1 VQLPGQL
8 RLTVVAPDA
17 DTWDAYLAH
26 ADHLHHLRVA
36 RPALGPRRRRPRRLT
51 INQTSRASE
60 RVSTVDFV
68 PTFGDVVERSLALL
82 TRRGRVSHTALRLE
96 FDLDEATFA
105 ALREELVTVLGAAE
119 DDGQVLIARNGASRP
134 APEPA
139 VTHAEAVE
147 SAVAVDR
154 ADITVLLCDLA
165 DTPALEAL
173 GADARAVVST
183 RFHAICSEV
192 AARQRGHVLPW
203 VSDGVAIFFGH
214 PRPQPDDALRAVR
227 CGWEILRT
235 LEGAREVIEREFG
248 LPFSAR
254 LAIATGPAGG
264 GADAAEAFGDT
275 PRVAG
280 AIQRRGAT
288 DCVTVDDAT
297 RLGAGEGFG
306 FEPAYGAGDLF
317 AVTVP
322 RGGTTARHSATPLV
336 GRTGERALLRALA
349 ERAADGTR
357 SAVLVRGEAGIG
369 KSRLVATLAAAVP
382 GELGMTVLTCA
393 CDPYHR
399 GSALYPMLA
408 EMRSHGIA
416 LPSDGAALVPMSP
429 ERRRRE
435 SLAAVAGALYV
446 AADEAPLLVVVE
458 DLHWADPSTLEL
470 LAALLD
476 GPRDVALMLALTA
489 RSEYA
494 GPANPS
500 LQRIEL
506 GRLDADE
513 SLRLV
518 ERVAAEGRL
527 PDGVAGDL
535 AQRAGG
541 SPLLAEELTRTVL
554 ATQDARPTL
563 ATLYGCLTARLERDT
578 TARAVAQLAATIGRE
593 FDVTLLHA
601 VGTIERSALDWGLER
616 LVQEDVIVEAGP
628 GRYAFRHVLLQ
639 DAARS
644 SQRKRALRSHNLQIA
659 RALLADFPHVAAAE
673 PERIARHLEYA
684 GELPE
689 SVHHWRAAGEQALAE
704 HALSEAAGHFARAIE
719 LNARTP
725 DGPPRRAAELELRVL
740 AGRAIA
746 ARQGWGATG
755 TVAHYARA
763 ERLSRD
769 VEATPELFPA
779 LARLTAHRMISGQ
792 IDDALLLA
800 QSLRDIASA
809 ARDTDLLLDA
819 ECAYGAALVH
829 LGRHREAL
837 EHLAVAYELYDGDRH
852 RPPAAS
858 GRANPAALALG
869 YRAVAFACRSDAEG
883 AHYDIAG
890 AIELLRAHPHPYS
903 QAWIHGAAATAAHI
917 GGDREL
923 TLREA
928 SAQLQLAVD
937 EDLDDQ
943 RAHAL
948 ALLGWARVAGGQLD
962 GGLAQLREG
971 IALWTAGGAVVQR
984 PFLHGLLADALARTG
999 DAYGALC
1006 ALDDAL
1012 SWVEQGERWYEPE
1025 LHRMR
1030 AELLLERGDLA
1041 GAQRSAGLAV
1051 SLARRMVAGTWERR
1065 AAATF
1070 ARAGHGSAVA

>member
-1 VQLPGQL
+1 M
-8 RLTVVAPDA
+8 
-17 DTWDAYLAH
+17 
-26 ADHLHHLRVA
+26 
-36 RPALGPRRRRPRRLT
+36 
-51 INQTSRASE
+51 
-60 RVSTVDFV
+60 DFV

-96 FDLDEATFA
+96 FDLDDATFT
-105 ALREELVTVLGAAE
+105 ALRDELVTVLGAAD
-119 DDGQVLIARNGASRP
+119 DDGQVLVARNGATADSP
-134 APEPA
+134 APPPPL
-139 VTHAEAVE
+139 AEACDGAEAAEV
-147 SAVAVDR
+147 ADAVDADTDAGER
-154 ADITVLLCDLA
+154 AEITVLLCDLA
-165 DTPALEAL
+165 DTPALDAL
-173 GADARAVVST
+173 DGDARAVVST

-192 AARQRGHVLPW
+192 AARLRGHVLPW

-248 LPFSAR
+248 LPFAAR
-254 LAIATGPAGG
+254 LAIATGPAGD
-264 GADAAEAFGDT
+264 GADADDAFGDT
-275 PRVAG
+275 PRIAG

-297 RLGAGEGFG
+297 KTRAGEGFG
-306 FEPAYGAGDLF
+306 FEPAYGDAELF
-317 AVTVP
+317 VVTTP
-322 RGGTTARHSATPLV
+322 RDGGATTRHAPPSLV

-357 SAVLVRGEAGIG
+357 SAVLVRGEAGVG
-369 KSRLVATLAAAVP
+369 KSRLVATLAATA
-382 GELGMTVLTCA
+382 GEELGMTVVTCA

-399 GSALYPMLA
+399 GSALYPVLA
-408 EMRSHGIA
+408 GLREHGIA
-416 LPSDGAALVPMSP
+416 LPDGGAALARMSP
-429 ERRRRE
+429 QRRRRE
-435 SLAAVAGALYV
+435 SLVAVAGALCL

-489 RSEYA
+489 RSDYV
-494 GPANPS
+494 GPSNPS

-506 GRLDADE
+506 GRLDAEE

-518 ERVAAEGRL
+518 ERVAEEGRL

-535 AQRAGG
+535 AARAGG

-554 ATQDARPTL
+554 ATQDPDPTL
-563 ATLYGCLTARLERDT
+563 ATLYGCLMARLERDT

-601 VGTIERSALDWGLER
+601 IGTIERSALDWGLER
-616 LVQEDVIVEAGP
+616 LVQEDVVVEAGP

-659 RALLADFPHVAAAE
+659 RALLAHFPHVAAAE
-673 PERIARHLEYA
+673 PERVARHLEYA

-689 SVHHWRAAGEQALAE
+689 AVRHWRAAGEQALAE

-719 LNARTP
+719 LTARTP
-725 DGPPRRAAELELRVL
+725 DGPPRRAAELGLRVL

-746 ARQGWGATG
+746 ARQGWDAAAA
-755 TVAHYARA
+755 VAHFARA

-769 VEATPELFPA
+769 VDATPETFAA
-779 LARLTAHRMISGQ
+779 LAQLTAHRMISGR
-792 IDDALLLA
+792 IDDAMLLA
-800 QSLRDIASA
+800 QVQRDIAGG
-809 ARDTDLLLDA
+809 ARDADLLLDA

-837 EHLAVAYELYDGDRH
+837 KHLAVAYELYDGDRH
-852 RPPAAS
+852 RRPAAH
-858 GRANPAALALG
+858 GGVDPAALALG
-869 YRAVAFACRSDAEG
+869 LRAVAFACRSDAES
-883 AHYDIAG
+883 AHSDLTA
-890 AIELLRAHPHPYS
+890 AMELLRAHPHPPS
-903 QAWIHGAAATAAHI
+903 RAWLHGAAATAAHI
-917 GGDREL
+917 AGDREG

-928 SAQLQLAVD
+928 SAQLQIATD

-943 RAHAL
+943 RAHAQ
-948 ALLGWARVAGGQLD
+948 ALIGWARVVGGQHD

-971 IALWTAGGAVVQR
+971 IALWKAGGAIVQR

-1006 ALDDAL
+1006 TLDDAL
-1012 SWVEQGERWYEPE
+1012 GWVAQGERWYEPE

-1041 GAQRSAGLAV
+1041 GAQRSAGMAV

-1070 ARAGHGSAVA
+1070 ARTGHGSAVA

>member
-1 VQLPGQL
+1 M
-8 RLTVVAPDA
+8 
-17 DTWDAYLAH
+17 
-26 ADHLHHLRVA
+26 
-36 RPALGPRRRRPRRLT
+36 
-51 INQTSRASE
+51 
-60 RVSTVDFV
+60 

-82 TRRGRVSHTALRLE
+82 SRRGRVSHTALRLE
-96 FDLDEATFA
+96 FDLDDATFA
-105 ALREELVTVLGAAE
+105 ALRDELVSVLGAAA
-119 DDGQVLIARNGASRP
+119 DDGQVLVARSAATAQTP
-134 APEPA
+134 APPPA
-139 VTHAEAVE
+139 AAGEEAAATDDAE
-147 SAVAVDR
+147 R
-154 ADITVLLCDLA
+154 AHVTVLLCDLA
-165 DTPALEAL
+165 DTPALAAL

-192 AARQRGHVLPW
+192 AARLRGHVLPW

-214 PRPQPDDALRAVR
+214 PSPQPDDALRAVR

-248 LPFSAR
+248 LPFAAR
-254 LAIATGPAGG
+254 LAIATGPAGD
-264 GADAAEAFGDT
+264 GADAADAFGDT

-280 AIQRRGAT
+280 AIQHRGAA

-297 RLGAGEGFG
+297 RAQAAEGFG
-306 FEPAYGAGDLF
+306 FEPAYGAEELF
-317 AVTVP
+317 VVTVP
-322 RGGTTARHSATPLV
+322 RDGGTTARHAPTPV
-336 GRTGERALLRALA
+336 IGRTGERALLRALA
-349 ERAADGTR
+349 ERAAAGTR

-369 KSRLVATLAAAVP
+369 KSRLVQTLAASVGP
-382 GELGMTVLTCA
+382 ELGMAVVTCV

-399 GSALYPMLA
+399 GSALYPVLA
-408 EMRSHGIA
+408 GMRSHGIA
-416 LPSDGAALVPMSP
+416 VPGNGAALVPMSP

-435 SLAAVAGALYV
+435 SLAAVAGALCI

-506 GRLDADE
+506 GRLDAEE

-535 AQRAGG
+535 AARAAG

-593 FDVTLLHA
+593 FDVSLLHA
-601 VGTIERSALDWGLER
+601 VGTIERSALGWGLER

-659 RALLADFPHVAAAE
+659 RALLAHFPHVAAAE

-689 SVHHWRAAGEQALAE
+689 SVRQWRRAGEQALAE

-725 DGPPRRAAELELRVL
+725 DGPPRRATELGLRVL
-740 AGRAIA
+740 AGRALA
-746 ARQGWGATG
+746 ARQGWGTPGA
-755 TVAHYARA
+755 VAHYAHA

-769 VEATPELFPA
+769 IEATPELFPA
-779 LARLTAHRMISGQ
+779 LAQLTAHRMISGR
-792 IDDALLLA
+792 IDDALALA
-800 QSLRDIASA
+800 QSQRDIAGT
-809 ARDTDLLLDA
+809 ARDADLLLEA
-819 ECAYGAALVH
+819 ECAYGTALVH
-829 LGRHREAL
+829 LGRHRDAL
-837 EHLAVAYELYDGDRH
+837 EHLAVAFELYDGDRH

-869 YRAVAFACRSDAEG
+869 YRAMALACRSDAEG

-917 GGDREL
+917 TGDREL

-928 SAQLQLAVD
+928 SAQLQLATD
-937 EDLDDQ
+937 EELGDQ
-943 RAHAL
+943 RAHAM

-971 IALWTAGGAVVQR
+971 VALWTARGAVVQR
-984 PFLHGLLADALARTG
+984 PFLHGLLADALARTD

>member
-1 VQLPGQL
+1 M
-8 RLTVVAPDA
+8 
-17 DTWDAYLAH
+17 
-26 ADHLHHLRVA
+26 
-36 RPALGPRRRRPRRLT
+36 
-51 INQTSRASE
+51 
-60 RVSTVDFV
+60 

-82 TRRGRVSHTALRLE
+82 ARRGRVSHTALRLE

-105 ALREELVTVLGAAE
+105 ALRDELVTVLGAAE
-119 DDGQVLIARNGASRP
+119 DDGQVLEARNGTTADP
-134 APEPA
+134 PAAPPPPADAPEDAATPG
-139 VTHAEAVE
+139 EATATGE
-147 SAVAVDR
+147 H

-165 DTPALEAL
+165 DTLTLDALDP
-173 GADARAVVST
+173 DARAVVST

-192 AARQRGHVLPW
+192 AARLRGHVLPW

-214 PRPQPDDALRAVR
+214 PSSQPDDALRAVR

-235 LEGAREVIEREFG
+235 LEAAREVIEREFG
-248 LPFSAR
+248 LSFSAR
-254 LAIATGPAGG
+254 LAIATGPAGDG
-264 GADAAEAFGDT
+264 DAASGFGET

-280 AIQRRGAT
+280 AMQRRGAA
-288 DCVTVDDAT
+288 DRLTVDEAT
-297 RLGAGEGFG
+297 RARACAGFG
-306 FEPAYGAGDLF
+306 FEPVLGADALF
-317 AVTVP
+317 AVTAP
-322 RGGTTARHSATPLV
+322 RDGGTTARHTPTPLV
-336 GRTGERALLRALA
+336 GRTAEGALLRALA

-369 KSRLVATLAAAVP
+369 KSRLVEALAATD
-382 GELGMTVLTCA
+382 GLGMAVLTCA
-393 CDPYHR
+393 CSPYHR
-399 GSALYPMLA
+399 GSALYPVLA
-408 EMRSHGIA
+408 GLRGHGIT
-416 LPSDGAALVPMSP
+416 LPDGGAALAPMSSQ
-429 ERRRRE
+429 RRRRE
-435 SLAAVAGALYV
+435 SIAALADALR
-446 AADEAPLLVVVE
+446 AAAAEAPLLVIVE

-470 LAALLD
+470 LSALLD

-494 GPANPS
+494 GPANPT

-506 GRLDADE
+506 GRLDAGE

-527 PDGVAGDL
+527 PDGVAGEL
-535 AQRAGG
+535 AARAGG

-554 ATQDARPTL
+554 ATQDARPMP
-563 ATLYGCLTARLERDT
+563 ATLYGCLMARLERDT
-578 TARAVAQLAATIGRE
+578 TALAVARLAATIGRE

-601 VGTIERSALDWGLER
+601 IGTIERSALDWGLER
-616 LVQEDVIVEAGP
+616 LVEEDIVVEAGP

-659 RALLADFPHVAAAE
+659 RALLAHFPHVAAAE

-689 SVHHWRAAGEQALAE
+689 AVRHWRAAGEQALAE
-704 HALSEAAGHFARAIE
+704 HALDEAAGHFARAIE

-725 DGPPRRAAELELRVL
+725 DGPPRRAAELGLRVL
-740 AGRAIA
+740 AGRATA
-746 ARQGWGATG
+746 ARQGWSAPAAL
-755 TVAHYARA
+755 AHFARA
-763 ERLSRD
+763 DRLSRD
-769 VEATPELFPA
+769 VERTPELLPA
-779 LARLTAHRMISGQ
+779 LAELTAHRMISGR
-792 IDDALLLA
+792 IDDALALA
-800 QSLRDIASA
+800 QSQRDVATA
-809 ARDTDLLLDA
+809 ARDADLLLDA

-829 LGRHREAL
+829 VGRHREAL
-837 EHLAVAYELYDGDRH
+837 EHLAVAYDLYDGDRH
-852 RPPAAS
+852 RRSAARGGVDPAV
-858 GRANPAALALG
+858 LALG
-869 YRAVAFACRSDAEG
+869 YRAVALACRSDADG
-883 AHYDIAG
+883 AHHDVAG
-890 AIELLRAHPHPYS
+890 ATELLRAHPHPYS
-903 QAWIHGAAATAAHI
+903 QAWLHGAAATAAHVA
-917 GGDREL
+917 GDRER

-928 SAQLQLAVD
+928 SAQLQIATA
-937 EDLDDQ
+937 ENLDDQ
-943 RAHAL
+943 RAIAQ
-948 ALLGWARVAGGQLD
+948 ALLGWARVAGGQHD

-1012 SWVEQGERWYEPE
+1012 GWVEHGERWYEPE

-1041 GAQRSAGLAV
+1041 GAQRSAGTAV